1 MQVFKNLYK
10 VLTHIPISQV
20 SIAKGTDRYTMP
32 AFGKQKKT
40 KENKGWV
47 QDSMESRAKLLRV
60 DAKGTQK
67 RQRREST
74 YYSPEL
80 QTIISNCLLQIFTW
94 MSHRQVKLNMSKS
107 ELVIF
112 LTHPELILLLCSR
125 FQRYDTAIQLFKPD
139 KIILVLS
146 LYFIHHNESNLKSC
160 QYYFLIAS

>member
-10 VLTHIPISQV
+10 ALIHIPIIQV
-20 SIAKGTDRYTMP
+20 SIAKGTDGYTMP
-32 AFGKQKKT
+32 TFGKQNKT

-47 QDSMESRAKLLRV
+47 EDSVESRAKLSRV
-60 DAKGTQK
+60 DSKGIQK

-80 QTIISNCLLQIFTW
+80 QTIISNCLLEIFTW

-112 LTHPELILLLCSR
+112 LTHSELILLLCSR
-125 FQRYDTAIQLFKPD
+125 FQRMTLLSSCSSQLR
-139 KIILVLS
+139 
-146 LYFIHHNESNLKSC
+146 
-160 QYYFLIAS
+160 